1 VCPYLLALSGED
13 GGGEL
18 GVGMASAAKV
28 ADDCFH
34 VKGRRAV
41 GDSYGTSVVLKKKP
55 AGDAAGGG
63 KSGTAGIEGAD
74 AINETI
80 GREMSMAADDD
91 IGTASGKQGPEL
103 LIGDAGLDPFAVVG

>member
-18 GVGMASAAKV
+18 GVGMASAVKV
-28 ADDCFH
+28 ADDCFN
-34 VKGRRAV
+34 VEGRCAV

-55 AGDAAGGG
+55 AGDAAGGR

-103 LIGDAGLDPFAVVG
+103 LIRDAGLDPFAVVG